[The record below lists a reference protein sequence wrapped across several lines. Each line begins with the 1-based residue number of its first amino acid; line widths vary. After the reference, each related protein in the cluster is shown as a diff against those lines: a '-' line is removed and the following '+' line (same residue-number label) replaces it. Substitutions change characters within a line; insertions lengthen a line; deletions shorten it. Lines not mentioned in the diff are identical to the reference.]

1 MNTLSCITLS
11 GTPRDVGMQ
20 HGLAHRERIHRFLN
34 DRLARIAV
42 LNTDYAS
49 MSDLRQSLQGFA
61 DCIQKYSPD
70 LWEELVGLSLGA
82 DISMEQAVML
92 QVRRELVG
100 FKKVPT
106 TGDCTTFVHRRRD
119 DFVCGQTIDLS
130 GGMEAEVSALR
141 VMPGHGRIGCTLM
154 SFTGLIGYLGMN
166 DAGLCIGLNLV
177 LGGEWSSGMPGYMI
191 IRHLLDKAC
200 NAEEALSI
208 LRSLPLASSRSLTL
222 ADAEQTLVVEYVPQ
236 QVSHWRMD
244 QCVHANH
251 FLDPGFNQLDC
262 LNPFAYTSSV
272 RRMASCQSRLEALCA
287 DASTDDYLE
296 MLGAPPIYVQP
307 NADIRRDCTVGA
319 ALMFPSNRTL
329 HVVQGHPVRGASLS
343 ISF

>member
-1 MNTLSCITLS
+1 
-11 GTPRDVGMQ
+11 MQ
-20 HGLAHRERIHRFLN
+20 HGLAHRERIQTFLN
-34 DRLARIAV
+34 DRLARIAA
-42 LNTDYAS
+42 LNAGCTS
-49 MSDLRQSLQGFA
+49 MSEIRPSLLEFA
-61 DCIQKYSPD
+61 DCIQKSLPT

-82 DISMEQAVML
+82 DISLEEAVLL

-119 DFVCGQTIDLS
+119 GFVCGQTVDLS

-177 LGGEWSSGMPGYMI
+177 LGGQWCAGVPGYMI
-191 IRHLLDKAC
+191 IRHLLDKAH

-208 LRSLPLASSRSLTL
+208 LRTLPLASSRSLTL
-222 ADAEQTLVVEYVPQ
+222 ADAEKTLVVEYVPQ
-236 QVSHWRMD
+236 AVSHWRMD

-251 FLDPGFNQLDC
+251 FLDPGMHLQDC

-272 RRMASCQSRLEALCA
+272 RRMASCHSRLEALCA
-287 DASTDDYLE
+287 EADVDDYLE
-296 MLGAPPIYVQP
+296 MLGEPPVYVQP
-307 NADIRRDCTVGA
+307 NGDIRRDCTVGA
-319 ALMFPSNRTL
+319 ALMFPSNRAL
-329 HVVQGHPVRGASLS
+329 HVVQGHPVRGARLS
-343 ISF
+343 IGF